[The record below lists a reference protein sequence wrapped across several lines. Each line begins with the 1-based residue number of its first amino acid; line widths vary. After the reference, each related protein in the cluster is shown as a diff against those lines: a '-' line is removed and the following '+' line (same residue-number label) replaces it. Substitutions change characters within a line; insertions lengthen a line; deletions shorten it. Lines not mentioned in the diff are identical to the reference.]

1 MRAPGAFAPGPG
13 GRARLRAAAP
23 RYLALGVLVLLL
35 ALGVRSLFYSPPV
48 SSPARPAAAADP
60 PSRLFALQFARAYL
74 SYDASRSAARDRAL
88 APYLSNAVDA
98 DAGYFASKGRQR
110 VLWAEIASDQPA
122 LAGGRAI
129 TVAAALSTQ
138 PLPVYLTVTVAHE
151 RGGPLA
157 LVGYP
162 AFVGAP
168 ATSRDAP
175 TSSRTPVDDPQLATV
190 IERVLRNY
198 LAGSAANLKAD
209 LAPGAAVTLPTLAL
223 EVRSIQRSEWLGG
236 PGSGA
241 VLATVA
247 AVDERGGAYTLAY
260 ELGIATRERPY
271 VDFIEVVPT
280 AG

>member
-1 MRAPGAFAPGPG
+1 MRAPAVLGPG
-13 GRARLRAAAP
+13 GGARLRAAAP
-23 RYLALGVLVLLL
+23 RYLAFAVLALLLVLGL
-35 ALGVRSLFYSPPV
+35 RSLIYSP
-48 SSPARPAAAADP
+48 SATTTARPAALADA
-60 PSRLFALQFARAYL
+60 PSRDFALQFARAYL
-74 SYDASRSAARDRAL
+74 SYDGARPIARSRAL
-88 APYLSNAVDA
+88 APYLSSAVDA
-98 DAGYFASKGRQR
+98 DAGYFASGGSQR

-129 TVAAALSTQ
+129 TVAAAISTQ
-138 PLPVYLTVTVAHE
+138 ALPVYLTVTVAHQPGE
-151 RGGPLA
+151 PLS

-175 TSSRTPVDDPQLATV
+175 TSGRTALDDPELATV
-190 IERVLRNY
+190 IERALRNY

-209 LAPGAAVTLPTLAL
+209 LAPGAAVTLPTLAF
-223 EVRSIQRSEWLGG
+223 EVRSVERIEWLGRA
-236 PGSGA
+236 GSGA

-247 AVDERGGAYTLAY
+247 AVDMRGGAYTLAY
-260 ELGIATRERPY
+260 ELGVAVRERPY